1 MNDKPFIYCF
11 VFRKDYCV
19 LHKAGERF
27 GNVEVIFAQTHE
39 KAKTEILDSLNDVL
53 TESLYTS
60 GILELHISEFQLLD
74 TKSFY
79 CDESED
85 FE

>member
-1 MNDKPFIYCF
+1 MDDKPFIYWF
-11 VFRKDYCV
+11 VFRRDYSV
-19 LHKAGERF
+19 LHKAGARF
-27 GNVEVIFAQTHE
+27 GNIEIIFAQTHE
-39 KAKTEILDSLNDVL
+39 EAKAEILDNLNDIL

-79 CDESED
+79 CDEQEI
-85 FE
+85 

>member
-1 MNDKPFIYCF
+1 MDDKPFIYWF
-11 VFRKDYCV
+11 VFHKDYSIY
-19 LHKAGERF
+19 KAGTRF
-27 GNVEVIFAQTHE
+27 GNIEIIFAQTHE
-39 KAKTEILDSLNDVL
+39 EAKTEILDNLNDIL